1 MPNAS
6 STLMT
11 IFRESKE
18 PLTMHELLP
27 LAESLKKSEISMALC
42 YLLKQG
48 YLSREKVERRGTRGR
63 KEIWCYQFHADRQR
77 EQRNEQNEN

>member
-11 IFRESKE
+11 IFRESSE

-27 LAESLKKSEISMALC
+27 MAESLKKNEISMALC

-63 KEIWCYQFHADRQR
+63 KEIWLYTFHADRQK
-77 EQRNEQNEN
+77 EQHNEPNAN